1 MAKVRGPLFSLDAR
15 GQFGDALLFRGGT
28 RRTHVYQ
35 PADRSRIN
43 QQPASAKQAPVRAR
57 FGEAVAAWRALT
69 APERAAWD
77 AQALG
82 SSRNVNGWNLFLKAW
97 AATANA
103 SQPQPLRFL
112 PGPAAYLPDLGI
124 DQGQQPLTRTFD
136 FRAFLGA

>member
-35 PADRSRIN
+35 PADRARIN
-43 QQPASAKQAPVRAR
+43 QQPASTQQATVRQR
-57 FGEAVAAWRALT
+57 FGEAVAAWRALA
-69 APERAAWD
+69 APERAEWNTR
-77 AQALG
+77 ALG
-82 SSRNVNGWNLFLKAW
+82 TGRNVNGWNLFLGAW
-97 AATANA
+97 SATANA
-103 SQPQPLRFL
+103 WTPQPLRFL
-112 PGPAAYLPDLGI
+112 PGSSAYLPEVGI